1 MNSLFGT
8 FCGFSFQQNTQNE
21 IFKKNYFKEVWPNK
35 EMGVFLV
42 ETYVKLGRGFFL
54 FVFFFTFLFYH
65 ENTSS
70 GVEIRKCKSE
80 SPQKCMVAVNF

>member
-21 IFKKNYFKEVWPNK
+21 MFKKNYFKEVWSNK

-42 ETYVKLGRGFFL
+42 ETYVKLGRVFFL
-54 FVFFFTFLFYH
+54 FFFTFLFYH

-70 GVEIRKCKSE
+70 GVEIKECKSE